1 MTVMVKKL
9 LTFLLL
15 MCATGAAA
23 QAYNEKYGF
32 KGKLNNKIPIEIV
45 WYTGLNDGEWVNAG
59 YIYYPNAKNPA
70 PILIVGEETK
80 VDPKA
85 PNSDNLYAIK
95 FTEYQPDGAITGRF
109 TLMYYE
115 VEGDYHFYK
124 GSWTNPAT
132 GKSLP
137 MTQMEAVF
145 DKPSWVKEL
154 PSVLHAPKREAWRIE
169 KRFDKDENGWLSD
182 IHVDFFVNGQKSPLS
197 FEEPLCI
204 AYEADRADELQ
215 WIREEDVNFDG
226 IPDIMVFIG
235 MTVRT
240 QDMYKVFVW
249 NPATRQYYYVEAFES
264 ITDPNFDEKKKTI
277 DCVIRDVNT
286 LYFETYKWKNGKLT
300 QISSKK
306 EKLE

>member
-1 MTVMVKKL
+1 
-9 LTFLLL
+9 

-80 VDPKA
+80 ADPKA
-85 PNSDNLYAIK
+85 PNSDNLYAIN

-115 VEGDYHFYK
+115 VEGDYQFYK

-264 ITDPNFDEKKKTI
+264 ITDPNFDEQKKTI